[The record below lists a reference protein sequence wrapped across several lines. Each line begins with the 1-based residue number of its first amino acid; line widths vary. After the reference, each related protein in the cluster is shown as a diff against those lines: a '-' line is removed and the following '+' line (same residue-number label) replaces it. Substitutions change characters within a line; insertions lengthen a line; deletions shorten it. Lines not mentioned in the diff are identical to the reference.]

1 MKKGHIISIK
11 AKDLAAEMTRLNI
24 QKKDLK
30 EQNSIEKEH
39 MDNSAAIRN
48 MLLERGIHPKNLPV
62 AGSKKICKR

>member
-1 MKKGHIISIK
+1 MKKEHIISIK
-11 AKDLAAEMTRLNI
+11 AKDLATEMTRLNV

-30 EQNSIEKEH
+30 GQNSIEKEH

-48 MLLERGIHPKNLPV
+48 MLLERGIQPENLPA